1 MSGEIGIDDIVWL
14 RPTLASWICAIAA
27 VSRVASAVAVR
38 LESFS
43 VSIAMSCV
51 ARSVSAD
58 CTE

>member
-1 MSGEIGIDDIVWL
+1 MI
-14 RPTLASWICAIAA
+14 AS
-27 VSRVASAVAVR
+27 VSRLVSAAAVR